1 MRHHFGVRRGISMRW
16 WLSFAFALIAA
27 VTAAVVAQVFAQRSE
42 TAFRERAEALAVGN
56 AVAAADGVARAFRER
71 EGNPGAAIRE
81 IAEQR
86 RLALF
91 VVDDDGDLLTAER
104 SRGTALADVPGGA
117 EAIAVAL
124 DGRRH
129 VEPHDDGRLIV
140 VGLPLPNAGE
150 AQAVVA
156 HAVRPELTAQ
166 VAIAREKIVEAAVL
180 AVVIGAATGL
190 LVAMLISARLR
201 RIAGAASAIEGG
213 RFDLALEPRFGDEL
227 GALAA
232 TVDRMRVRLRDSF
245 EALSAD
251 RDRLHTL
258 LARLRDGVLTVDREL
273 SVGYANPTAARFL
286 ALQPLDGRIPLP
298 EPWPGFSLRALAT
311 GLFREDAS
319 VVEARVS
326 VDDDVTLAIVGVPAG
341 AGSQTAI
348 LVLADVSERER
359 RERAEREFVA
369 NAAHEL
375 RTPLAAITSAVE
387 VLQSGAKEEPEARDR
402 FLGAIERQSARL
414 GRLAQTMLTLARA
427 QTRPGA
433 TSPER
438 IELRPLLEEIAASL
452 EVAPGVEVR
461 VDADAGLEVIVDR
474 DLLQQALA
482 NLAANAA
489 KHTEHGSIELAA
501 APAPGGFA
509 AVEVRD
515 TGPGMAPAEQ
525 QRAFERF
532 YRGSGSEGEG
542 FGLGLAIVRQA
553 VRALG
558 GTVDLHSVEGIG
570 TTVRVVLRSAEREV
584 A

>member
-1 MRHHFGVRRGISMRW
+1 MRW

-27 VTAAVVAQVFAQRSE
+27 VTAAAVAQVFAQRSE

-71 EGNPGAAIRE
+71 EGNPGAAVRE

-91 VVDDDGDLLTAER
+91 VFDDDGELLTAER
-104 SRGTALADVPGGA
+104 SRGTALVDVPGGA
-117 EAIAVAL
+117 EAVGVAL
-124 DGRRH
+124 DGQRH
-129 VEPHDDGRLIV
+129 VEPHDDGRLV
-140 VGLPLPNAGE
+140 VIGLPLPNAGE
-150 AQAVVA
+150 AQAVIA

-166 VAIAREKIVEAAVL
+166 VAIAREKIAEAAVL
-180 AVVIGAATGL
+180 AVIIGAATGL

-201 RIAGAASAIEGG
+201 RIASAASAIEGG

-245 EALSAD
+245 EALSAE

-258 LARLRDGVLTVDREL
+258 LARLREGVLTVDREL
-273 SVGYANPTAARFL
+273 SVDYANPTAARFL
-286 ALQPLDGRIPLP
+286 GLQPLDGRPPLP
-298 EPWPGFSLRALAT
+298 EPWPGFSLRALAAS
-311 GLFREDAS
+311 LFREDAT

-326 VDDDVTLAIVGVPAG
+326 VGDDVTLAVVGVPAG

-438 IELRPLLEEIAASL
+438 IEVRPLLEEIAASL
-452 EVAPGVEVR
+452 DVAPGVELR
-461 VDADAGLEVIVDR
+461 VDADASLEVIADR

-532 YRGSGSEGEG
+532 YRGSGSEGDG

-558 GTVDLHSVEGIG
+558 GTVDLHSVEGVG
-570 TTVRVVLRSAEREV
+570 TTVRVVLRSTEREV